1 MAFLTKIGQVLK
13 TDISK
18 ESLFGRKEEET
29 VQYSLID
36 DLKKRRSVY
45 ELGRKVYFSQNY
57 LTQLIKEAVRCCP
70 SALNSQSVRVVI
82 LMEDTHYQ
90 FWQNVKKVQK
100 QYVPEHVFEGAV
112 VKIDRCADAFGT
124 VLFFE
129 DQQVIQSLQKQ
140 RPLQADEFPLWSEQ
154 TSGMAQFAVW
164 AALSSAGLGAALH
177 HYNPAINPMVVEQF
191 NLPQSWVLKAQLA
204 FGSINQAA
212 SEKIIEDDTVLF
224 RVFA

>member
-1 MAFLTKIGQVLK
+1 M
-13 TDISK
+13 
-18 ESLFGRKEEET
+18 
-29 VQYSLID
+29 
-36 DLKKRRSVY
+36 
-45 ELGRKVYFSQNY
+45 
-57 LTQLIKEAVRCCP
+57 
-70 SALNSQSVRVVI
+70 
-82 LMEDTHYQ
+82 
-90 FWQNVKKVQK
+90 
-100 QYVPEHVFEGAV
+100 
-112 VKIDRCADAFGT
+112 
-124 VLFFE
+124 
-129 DQQVIQSLQKQ
+129 IQSLQKQ

-177 HYNPAINPMVVEQF
+177 HYNPAINPMVIEQF